1 MWTMRT
7 AQRKSGLLLL
17 VAMFLLTGSI
27 LGQELK
33 KMGLLD
39 LQGKW
44 WKVPKI
50 VEEAKLTPTQVEKI
64 ENIFLEHKKNLI
76 DLKAR
81 LEKDQLDFQI
91 LLSKETINRDNVLAK
106 LDQISETR
114 AQITKQTV
122 VMQMDIYDLLSP
134 EQRST
139 LEKIRVRIHLK
150 QLRHRMERRQ
160 DHRSPGP
167 PRNP

>member
-76 DLKAR
+76 DLQPAR
-81 LEKDQLDFQI
+81 FLQ
-91 LLSKETINRDNVLAK
+91 
-106 LDQISETR
+106 
-114 AQITKQTV
+114 
-122 VMQMDIYDLLSP
+122 
-134 EQRST
+134 QR
-139 LEKIRVRIHLK
+139 
-150 QLRHRMERRQ
+150 
-160 DHRSPGP
+160 
-167 PRNP
+167 

>member
-1 MWTMRT
+1 MWTKRT

-17 VAMFLLTGSI
+17 IAMFLLTGSI

-64 ENIFLEHKKNLI
+64 ENIFLDHKKNLI
-76 DLKAR
+76 QAG
-81 LEKDQLDFQI
+81 LEY
-91 LLSKETINRDNVLAK
+91 V
-106 LDQISETR
+106 
-114 AQITKQTV
+114 
-122 VMQMDIYDLLSP
+122 Y
-134 EQRST
+134 
-139 LEKIRVRIHLK
+139 IR
-150 QLRHRMERRQ
+150 
-160 DHRSPGP
+160 
-167 PRNP
+167 